1 MSKHDAHDADEG
13 VREYDIP
20 DMDAEPTVDAD
31 EVDDGAHAERLAEI
45 EHLAREGRLEAPAGA
60 EEIVEALKN
69 ALGERDA
76 ILSRF
81 QRALADHQNFQRR
94 AANNEREAGTQ
105 ARTGV
110 VQSIIPIL
118 DHFEL
123 ALAQDPAK
131 STAEQIV
138 GGVRVIRDELMRV
151 LSGYGVSLINPTPG
165 DEFDP
170 NQHEAMLRQPAEGVA
185 PGCVSLNLGVGYKL
199 GDRVVRPAKVAVA
212 PTEDA

>member
-1 MSKHDAHDADEG
+1 MSKRDTHDADEG
-13 VREYDIP
+13 VREFDIP
-20 DMDAEPTVDAD
+20 DMDEEPTLDEANAAD
-31 EVDDGAHAERLAEI
+31 RAERIAEI
-45 EHLAREGRLEAPAGA
+45 QELARAGSLEAPAGA
-60 EEIVEALKN
+60 EEIVEALRG
-69 ALGERDA
+69 ALAERDELLA
-76 ILSRF
+76 RL
-81 QRALADHQNFQRR
+81 QRTAADHQNFQRR

-110 VQSIIPIL
+110 VQSIIPVL

-123 ALAQDPAK
+123 ALGQDPAK

-151 LSGYGVSLINPTPG
+151 LANFGVSVIDPTPG

-170 NQHEAMLRQPAEGVA
+170 NCHEAMLRQPADGVP

-212 PTEDA
+212 PTEDD

>member
-1 MSKHDAHDADEG
+1 MNERDTHDADEG

-20 DMDAEPTVDAD
+20 EMDEEPALG
-31 EVDDGAHAERLAEI
+31 EAPGDGDHAERLAEI
-45 EHLAREGRLEAPAGA
+45 EQLARAGQLEAPAGA

-76 ILSRF
+76 MLSRL
-81 QRALADHQNFQRR
+81 QRAIADHQNFQRR
-94 AANNEREAGTQ
+94 AANNEREAGVQ

-110 VQSIIPIL
+110 VQSIIPVL
-118 DHFEL
+118 DHFDL
-123 ALAQDPAK
+123 ALAQDPDK
-131 STAEQIV
+131 TTAEQIV

-151 LSGYGVSLINPTPG
+151 LNSFGVTLIDPAPG

-170 NQHEAMLRQPAEGVA
+170 NCHEAMLRQAGEGVQ
-185 PGCVSLNLGVGYKL
+185 PGHISLNLGVGYKL
-199 GDRVVRPAKVAVA
+199 GERVVRPAKVAVA